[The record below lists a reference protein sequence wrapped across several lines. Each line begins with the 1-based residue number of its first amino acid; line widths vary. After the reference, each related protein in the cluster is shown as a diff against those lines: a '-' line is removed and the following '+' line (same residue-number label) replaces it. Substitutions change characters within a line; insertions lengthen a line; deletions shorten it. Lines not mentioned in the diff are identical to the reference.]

1 MRIGILTLPLHV
13 NYGGILQAYALQ
25 TVLERMGHD
34 VCIIEE
40 KFNKHPYYLM
50 PLIYLKRLYRK
61 IIKKENVDVFYEY
74 NIRKIRQ
81 ITCRDIKPFLKRY
94 IHSFT
99 TRDLQCLREVDFD
112 AIVVGSDQIWRP
124 LYYPE
129 ISHAFLDFTKR
140 WNMIRIS
147 YAASF
152 GTDDWEYTIEQTQTC
167 ASLLKSFDVVSVRE
181 DSGVE
186 NCSRFL
192 GVDAHQ
198 VLDPTM
204 LLEAEDYIALF
215 KNASITKSPGRLLC
229 YVLDDTEE
237 KSMLINQIAQQCSLK
252 PFAVN
257 SKAEHAERMKKRQ
270 VQPSVEQ
277 FLRGFYDAKVIV
289 TDSFH
294 ACVFSILFNKPF
306 VVYGNKERG
315 MTRFHSLLKLFGLE
329 KQLICSL
336 DEYYDAIFD
345 IDWDRVNIILGE
357 QKKYSK
363 NILSQTLSTTHV

>member
-1 MRIGILTLPLHV
+1 M
-13 NYGGILQAYALQ
+13 
-25 TVLERMGHD
+25 
-34 VCIIEE
+34 
-40 KFNKHPYYLM
+40 
-50 PLIYLKRLYRK
+50 
-61 IIKKENVDVFYEY
+61 
-74 NIRKIRQ
+74 
-81 ITCRDIKPFLKRY
+81 
-94 IHSFT
+94 
-99 TRDLQCLREVDFD
+99 
-112 AIVVGSDQIWRP
+112 
-124 LYYPE
+124 
-129 ISHAFLDFTKR
+129 
-140 WNMIRIS
+140 
-147 YAASF
+147 
-152 GTDDWEYTIEQTQTC
+152 
-167 ASLLKSFDVVSVRE
+167 
-181 DSGVE
+181 
-186 NCSRFL
+186 
-192 GVDAHQ
+192 
-198 VLDPTM
+198 
-204 LLEAEDYIALF
+204 
-215 KNASITKSPGRLLC
+215 
-229 YVLDDTEE
+229 
-237 KSMLINQIAQQCSLK
+237 K